1 MRAHKNFR
9 AVLGTIPTRIK
20 RSHEYFVRGFL
31 YSKKHEL
38 EKEVI
43 FMMSFGYNVTQKVL
57 KIKFIVQKTTG
68 QIYTLT
74 IKSIAFL
81 CFRTL
86 GEYV

>member
-1 MRAHKNFR
+1 
-9 AVLGTIPTRIK
+9 
-20 RSHEYFVRGFL
+20 
-31 YSKKHEL
+31 
-38 EKEVI
+38 
-43 FMMSFGYNVTQKVL
+43 MMSFGYNVTQKVL

-74 IKSIAFL
+74 IAFL

>member
-1 MRAHKNFR
+1 
-9 AVLGTIPTRIK
+9 
-20 RSHEYFVRGFL
+20 
-31 YSKKHEL
+31 
-38 EKEVI
+38 
-43 FMMSFGYNVTQKVL
+43 MMSFGYNVTQKVL